1 MITSQM
7 LVDGFLKLPHDG
19 RIRVCLEMGLVSS
32 DDTVNV
38 ASWFILW
45 RKAFKVIAEKKLH
58 SKLWDALRNC
68 GVVTGENP
76 YEVAALV
83 AELEYNIS
91 RGVKSRSEIEF
102 EQTRSAA
109 DRYRVVLGAGLDDRS
124 KRQRLDEAAAI
135 SAEDLDALACSEVP
149 MNRMGA
155 APTNQAVSGGCGV
168 WVVDSGVHGSFLEP
182 LNNNRDQGTTGI

>member
-38 ASWFILW
+38 ESWFILW
-45 RKAFKVIAEKKLH
+45 KKAFRVIAEKNLH

-68 GVVTGENP
+68 GVVHGENP

-83 AELEYNIS
+83 AELEWNIS
-91 RGVKSRSEIEF
+91 RGMTSRSEIEI
-102 EQTRSAA
+102 ERARLEA
-109 DRYRVVLGAGLDDRS
+109 DHYCDARAAGLDDQS
-124 KRQRLDEAAAI
+124 KRERLVGRAEVMIPTSQSFQMSSHRFKQAHKKLKRQLVEAEADQAAVE
-135 SAEDLDALACSEVP
+135 A
-149 MNRMGA
+149 
-155 APTNQAVSGGCGV
+155 CGV
-168 WVVDSGVHGSFLEP
+168 WMASPEFCGSFL
-182 LNNNRDQGTTGI
+182 DT